1 MFAKDYMT
9 KTVVTV
15 QPEDFLVDVRKSM
28 QDQGVRHLPVVDG
41 GKLVGIVSLNTIRDA
56 APSKATDL
64 SIHEVHYLLSKMK
77 IREVMKKEVVTCGP
91 DDHVEDISKI
101 MQTKRIGAV
110 PVVDKGQL
118 VGILTNDDMF
128 RILMKM
134 LGMDTPGKR
143 ITFEMERGQGEKL
156 VDIVQAVKTRGKFI
170 KSFLSMESPHP
181 GRQTVILNLDD
192 SDMDEVVDALAGLG
206 FDIQSVDE
214 VS

>member
-9 KTVVTV
+9 KTVMTV
-15 QPEDFLVDVRKSM
+15 HPEDYLVDVRKSM

-77 IREVMKKEVVTCGP
+77 IREVMKKDVVTCGP
-91 DDHVEDISKI
+91 DDHVEDIAKI

-110 PVVDKGQL
+110 PVVDKGKL
-118 VGILTNDDMF
+118 LGILTNDDMF
-128 RILMKM
+128 RILMQM

-156 VDIVQAVKTRGKFI
+156 VDIVQAIKDRGKFI

-192 SDMDEVVDALAGLG
+192 SDMSEVVDALAGLG
-206 FDIQSVDE
+206 FDIQAVDE
-214 VS
+214 VV

>member
-28 QDQGVRHLPVVDG
+28 QDQGVRHFPVVDG

-77 IREVMKKEVVTCGP
+77 IREVMKKDVVTCGP
-91 DDHVEDISKI
+91 DDHVEDIAKI

-143 ITFEMERGQGEKL
+143 ITLEMERGQGEKL
-156 VDIVQAVKTRGKFI
+156 VDIVQAVKTRGKFM

-192 SDMDEVVDALAGLG
+192 SDMDEVVAALAGLG

>member
-1 MFAKDYMT
+1 MT
-9 KTVVTV
+9 LH
-15 QPEDFLVDVRKSM
+15 PEDHLVDVRKSM
-28 QDQGVRHLPVVDG
+28 QEQGVRHLPVVDG

-77 IREVMKKEVVTCGP
+77 IREVMKKDVVTCAP
-91 DDHVEDISKI
+91 DDHVEDVAKI
-101 MQTKRIGAV
+101 MQTRRIGAV

-134 LGMDTPGKR
+134 LGMDTL
-143 ITFEMERGQGEKL
+143 EMERGQGEKL
-156 VDIVQAVKTRGKFI
+156 VDIVRAVKDRGKFI

-192 SDMDEVVDALAGLG
+192 SEMGEVVDALAGLG
-206 FDIQSVDE
+206 FDVQSVDD
-214 VS
+214 VV

>member
-1 MFAKDYMT
+1 MLAKDYMT
-9 KTVVTV
+9 KTVVTIH
-15 QPEDFLVDVRKSM
+15 PEDYLVDVRKSM
-28 QDQGVRHLPVVDG
+28 QDLGVRHLPVLDG
-41 GKLVGIVSLNTIRDA
+41 GKLVGIISLNTIRDA

-64 SIHEVHYLLSKMK
+64 SIHEIHYLLSKMK
-77 IREVMKKEVVTCGP
+77 IREVMKKDVVTCGP
-91 DDHVEDISKI
+91 DDHVEDIAKI
-101 MQTKRIGAV
+101 MQSKRIGAI

-134 LGMDTPGKR
+134 LGMDTPGRR
-143 ITFEMERGQGEKL
+143 ITLEMERARGEKL
-156 VDIVQAVKTRGKFI
+156 VDIIQAVKGRGKFI

-192 SDMDEVVDALAGLG
+192 SDMGEVVEALAGLG

-214 VS
+214 VE

>member
-1 MFAKDYMT
+1 MLAKDYMT

-15 QPEDFLVDVRKSM
+15 HPGDYLVDVRKSM
-28 QDQGVRHLPVVDG
+28 QDQGVRHIPVVDG
-41 GKLVGIVSLNTIRDA
+41 GRLVGIVSLNTIRDA

-77 IREVMKKEVVTCGP
+77 IREVMKKDVVTCGP
-91 DDHVEDISKI
+91 DDHVEDIAKI
-101 MQTKRIGAV
+101 MQTRRIGAV

-143 ITFEMERGQGEKL
+143 ITLEMERGQGEKL
-156 VDIVQAVKTRGKFI
+156 VDIVRAVKDRGKFI

-192 SDMDEVVDALAGLG
+192 SDVSEVLDALTGLG

-214 VS
+214 VE

>member
-143 ITFEMERGQGEKL
+143 ITLEMERGQGEKL

>member
-28 QDQGVRHLPVVDG
+28 QDQGVRHFPVVDG

-77 IREVMKKEVVTCGP
+77 IREVMKKDVVTCGP
-91 DDHVEDISKI
+91 DDHVEDIAKI

-110 PVVDKGQL
+110 PVVDTGQL

-143 ITFEMERGQGEKL
+143 ITLEMERGQGEKL
-156 VDIVQAVKTRGKFI
+156 VDIVQAVKTRGKFM

-214 VS
+214 VE

>member
-1 MFAKDYMT
+1 MT

-15 QPEDFLVDVRKSM
+15 HPEDFLVDVRKSM

-77 IREVMKKEVVTCGP
+77 IREVMKKDVVTCGP
-91 DDHVEDISKI
+91 DDHVEDIAKI

-118 VGILTNDDMF
+118 VGILTNDDML
-128 RILMKM
+128 RILMRM

-206 FDIQSVDE
+206 FDIQSVDNVE
-214 VS
+214 

>member
-15 QPEDFLVDVRKSM
+15 HPEDYLVDVRKSM

-77 IREVMKKEVVTCGP
+77 IREIMKKDVVTCEP
-91 DDHVEDISKI
+91 DDHVEDIAKL
-101 MQTKRIGAV
+101 MQTRRIGAV
-110 PVVDKGQL
+110 PVIEKGLL
-118 VGILTNDDMF
+118 VGILSNDDMF

-134 LGMDTPGKR
+134 LGMDSPGKR
-143 ITFEMERGQGEKL
+143 ITFEMDRGHGEKL
-156 VDIVQAVKTRGKFI
+156 VDIVRAVKDRGKFI
-170 KSFLSMESPHP
+170 KSLLSMESPHP

-192 SDMDEVVDALAGLG
+192 SNMDEVVDSLAGLG

-214 VS
+214 VE

>member
-1 MFAKDYMT
+1 
-9 KTVVTV
+9 
-15 QPEDFLVDVRKSM
+15 M
-28 QDQGVRHLPVVDG
+28 Q
-41 GKLVGIVSLNTIRDA
+41 S
-56 APSKATDL
+56 
-64 SIHEVHYLLSKMK
+64 
-77 IREVMKKEVVTCGP
+77 
-91 DDHVEDISKI
+91 
-101 MQTKRIGAV
+101 KRIGAI

-143 ITFEMERGQGEKL
+143 ITLEMERGQDENL
-156 VDIVQAVKTRGKFI
+156 VDIVQAVKDRGKFI

-192 SDMDEVVDALAGLG
+192 SDMGEVVDALAGLG

-214 VS
+214 VG

>member
-9 KTVVTV
+9 KTVVTIH
-15 QPEDFLVDVRKSM
+15 PEDFLVDIRKSM

-77 IREVMKKEVVTCGP
+77 IREVMKKDVVTCGP
-91 DDHVEDISKI
+91 DDHVEDIAKI

-128 RILMKM
+128 RILMRM
-134 LGMDTPGKR
+134 LGMDSPGKR
-143 ITFEMERGQGEKL
+143 ITLEMERGQGEKL
-156 VDIVQAVKTRGKFI
+156 VDIVRAVKDRGKFI
-170 KSFLSMESPHP
+170 KSFLSMECPHP

-192 SDMDEVVDALAGLG
+192 SDMDEVVGALAGLG
-206 FDIQSVDE
+206 FDIQSVDKVE
-214 VS
+214 

>member
-28 QDQGVRHLPVVDG
+28 QDQGVRHFPVVDG

-77 IREVMKKEVVTCGP
+77 IREVMKKNVVTCGP
-91 DDHVEDISKI
+91 DDHVEDIAKI

-143 ITFEMERGQGEKL
+143 ITLEMERGQGEKL

-192 SDMDEVVDALAGLG
+192 SDMDEVVESLAGLG

-214 VS
+214 VV

>member
-1 MFAKDYMT
+1 MLAKDYMT
-9 KTVVTV
+9 RNVVTV
-15 QPEDFLVDVRKSM
+15 HPQDYLVDVRKSM
-28 QDQGVRHLPVVDG
+28 QDQGVRHIPVVDS

-77 IREVMKKEVVTCGP
+77 ISEVMKRDVITCGP
-91 DDHVEDISKI
+91 GDHVEDVAKI

-110 PVVDKGQL
+110 PVVEKGQL

-143 ITFEMERGQGEKL
+143 ITLEMERGEGEKL
-156 VDIVQAVKTRGKFI
+156 VDIVRAVKDKGKVI
-170 KSFLSMESPHP
+170 KSLLSMESPHP
-181 GRQTVILNLDD
+181 GRQTVLLNLDE
-192 SDMDEVVDALAGLG
+192 SEMDEVVDALAELG
-206 FDIQSVDE
+206 FDIQSVDD
-214 VS
+214 VV

>member
-28 QDQGVRHLPVVDG
+28 QDQGVRHFPVVDG

-77 IREVMKKEVVTCGP
+77 IREVMKKDVVTCGP
-91 DDHVEDISKI
+91 DDHVEDIAKI

-110 PVVDKGQL
+110 PVVDTGQL

-143 ITFEMERGQGEKL
+143 ITLEMERGQGEKL
-156 VDIVQAVKTRGKFI
+156 VDIVQAVKTRGKFM

>member
-1 MFAKDYMT
+1 MLAKDYMT
-9 KTVVTV
+9 KTVVTIH
-15 QPEDFLVDVRKSM
+15 PEDYLVDVRKSM
-28 QDQGVRHLPVVDG
+28 QDLGVRHLPVLDG
-41 GKLVGIVSLNTIRDA
+41 GKLVGIISLNTIRDA

-64 SIHEVHYLLSKMK
+64 SIHEIHYLLSKMK
-77 IREVMKKEVVTCGP
+77 VREVMKKDVVTCGP
-91 DDHVEDISKI
+91 DDHVEDIAKI
-101 MQTKRIGAV
+101 MQSKRIGAI

-134 LGMDTPGKR
+134 LGMDTPGRR
-143 ITFEMERGQGEKL
+143 ITLEMERARGEKL
-156 VDIVQAVKTRGKFI
+156 VDIIQAVKGRGKFI

-192 SDMDEVVDALAGLG
+192 SDMGEVVEALAGLG

-214 VS
+214 VE

>member
-1 MFAKDYMT
+1 MLAKDYMT
-9 KTVVTV
+9 RNVVTV
-15 QPEDFLVDVRKSM
+15 HPQDYLVDVRKSM
-28 QDQGVRHLPVVDG
+28 QDQGIRHIPVVDS

-77 IREVMKKEVVTCGP
+77 ISEVMKRDVITCGP
-91 DDHVEDISKI
+91 GDHVEDVAKI

-110 PVVDKGQL
+110 PVVEKGQL

-143 ITFEMERGQGEKL
+143 ITLEMERGRGEKL
-156 VDIVQAVKTRGKFI
+156 VDIVRAVKDKGKVI
-170 KSFLSMESPHP
+170 KSLLSMESPHP
-181 GRQTVILNLDD
+181 GRQTVLLNLDE
-192 SDMDEVVDALAGLG
+192 SEMDEVVDALAELG
-206 FDIQSVDE
+206 FDIQSVDD
-214 VS
+214 VV

>member
-15 QPEDFLVDVRKSM
+15 HPEDFLVDVRKSM
-28 QDQGVRHLPVVDG
+28 QDQGVRHFPVVDG

-77 IREVMKKEVVTCGP
+77 IREVMKKDVVTCGP
-91 DDHVEDISKI
+91 DDHVEDIAKI
-101 MQTKRIGAV
+101 MQTRRIGSV
-110 PVVDKGQL
+110 PVVDTGQL

-143 ITFEMERGQGEKL
+143 ITLEMERGQGEKL
-156 VDIVQAVKTRGKFI
+156 VDIVQAVKTRGKFM

-192 SDMDEVVDALAGLG
+192 SDMDEVVDALARLG

-214 VS
+214 VE

>member
-9 KTVVTV
+9 RTVMTLH
-15 QPEDFLVDVRKSM
+15 PEDHLVDVRKSM
-28 QDQGVRHLPVVDG
+28 QEQGVRHLPVVDG

-77 IREVMKKEVVTCGP
+77 IREVMKKDVVTCAP
-91 DDHVEDISKI
+91 DDHVEDVAKI
-101 MQTKRIGAV
+101 MQTRRIGAV

-118 VGILTNDDMF
+118 VGILTNNDMF

-134 LGMDTPGKR
+134 LGMDSPGKR
-143 ITFEMERGQGEKL
+143 ITLEMERGQGEKL
-156 VDIVQAVKTRGKFI
+156 VDIVRAVKDRGKFI

-192 SDMDEVVDALAGLG
+192 SEMGEVVDALAGLG
-206 FDIQSVDE
+206 FDVQSVDD
-214 VS
+214 VV

>member
-15 QPEDFLVDVRKSM
+15 HPEDFLVDVRKSM
-28 QDQGVRHLPVVDG
+28 QDQGVRHFPVVDG

-77 IREVMKKEVVTCGP
+77 IREVMKKDVVTCGP
-91 DDHVEDISKI
+91 DDHVEDIAKI
-101 MQTKRIGAV
+101 MQTRRIGAV

-118 VGILTNDDMF
+118 VGILSNDDMF

-143 ITFEMERGQGEKL
+143 ITLEMERGQGEKL
-156 VDIVQAVKTRGKFI
+156 VDIVQAVKTRGKFM

-192 SDMDEVVDALAGLG
+192 SDMDEVVAALAGLG

>member
-143 ITFEMERGQGEKL
+143 ITLEMERGQGEKL

-214 VS
+214 VV